1 MVDRGVCVPSIP
13 KRRDELI
20 DARASRVGAA
30 SVGVARPVRKPSAR
44 KEWHDSV
51 KRLWRSFASS
61 GQVEFWQESDWAFAR
76 MLCDDLSRFQKQ
88 EDAAMRSRAE
98 RDEWDAQYG
107 WMDED
112 ELREAALEA
121 GDRSIAK
128 PPRVKSFGS
137 AAKMEILYSALQRLL
152 VTETDRRRARIELQ
166 VSQEGVESPVDEVME
181 SYAESLRAV

>member
-1 MVDRGVCVPSIP
+1 
-13 KRRDELI
+13 
-20 DARASRVGAA
+20 
-30 SVGVARPVRKPSAR
+30 
-44 KEWHDSV
+44 
-51 KRLWRSFASS
+51 
-61 GQVEFWQESDWAFAR
+61 

-107 WMDED
+107 WMDKKALKELAD
-112 ELREAALEA
+112 EL
-121 GDRSIAK
+121 GDQSIVK
-128 PPRVKSFGS
+128 PPQIKSFGS

>member
-1 MVDRGVCVPSIP
+1 MPTIP

-88 EDAAMRSRAE
+88 EDAAMKSRAD

-107 WMDED
+107 WMDKKALK
-112 ELREAALEA
+112 ELAHDS
-121 GDRSIAK
+121 GDQSIVK
-128 PPRVKSFGS
+128 PPQIKSFGS

-181 SYAESLRAV
+181 SYAEALRAV